1 MGFFQIVKWLLL
13 LFGESSLKTTYIAF
27 YAHFSGGFSGILT
40 LLVSYI
46 LQMPEPK
53 SPELE
58 DLHPMIQKWNSEGSM
73 FEVLGKKMFVVT
85 KGTSEETIILIHGF
99 PSSSF
104 DYFDVI
110 DTLSVSYRVVAFD
123 HIGFG
128 FSDKPINYTYSLI
141 DQAEQAIALWQQ
153 LGIR

>member
-1 MGFFQIVKWLLL
+1 
-13 LFGESSLKTTYIAF
+13 
-27 YAHFSGGFSGILT
+27 
-40 LLVSYI
+40 
-46 LQMPEPK
+46 MPLPK
-53 SPELE
+53 SPQLM
-58 DLHPMIQKWNSEGSM
+58 DLNPMIQTWHSLGSLL
-73 FEVLGKKMFVVT
+73 EVLRKKMFVVT

-110 DTLSVSYRVVAFD
+110 DTLSVSYRVVVFD

-153 LGIR
+153 LEIK

>member
-1 MGFFQIVKWLLL
+1 MSKVKL
-13 LFGESSLKTTYIAF
+13 SLVNAF
-27 YAHFSGGFSGILT
+27 SSGGIAGILT

-46 LQMPEPK
+46 LQMPLSK
-53 SPELE
+53 NPELE
-58 DLHPMIQKWNSEGSM
+58 DLHPMIQKWHSEGSM

-85 KGTSEETIILIHGF
+85 KGDSEETIILIHGF

>member
-1 MGFFQIVKWLLL
+1 MVN
-13 LFGESSLKTTYIAF
+13 AF
-27 YAHFSGGFSGILT
+27 SSGGIAGILT

-46 LQMPEPK
+46 LQMPLSK
-53 SPELE
+53 NPELE
-58 DLHPMIQKWNSEGSM
+58 DLHPMIQKWHSEGSM

-85 KGTSEETIILIHGF
+85 KGDSEETIILIHGF